1 MFKRTRGYIVLTL
14 LIITGLAS
22 QVSTPTITSNERKL
36 VISRLKESKKHFLAS
51 IDGLSEKQMS
61 YKPTGMHSIKEYCG
75 LLDNYTKITWGMAK
89 TALQLPGKKECR
101 MSEAAC
107 LKMSGEMS
115 NKSCCTKSCTL
126 ANINANGGITARL
139 KERQVEL
146 IRYAKTTTED
156 LHGNMIET
164 PAGKMD
170 IYEAMLSISS
180 KTNETTEVIRR
191 IKSQPGFPALK

>member
-1 MFKRTRGYIVLTL
+1 MFKRTRGYVVLTL

-36 VISRLKESKKHFLAS
+36 VISRLKESKKHFMAS
-51 IDGLSEKQMS
+51 IDGLSEKQLN
-61 YKPTGMHSIKEYCG
+61 YKPAGMHSIKEYCG
-75 LLDNYTKITWGMAK
+75 LLENYTKTTWHLAK
-89 TALQLPGKKECR
+89 TALQLPAKKECR
-101 MSEAAC
+101 MIQSAC
-107 LKMSGEMS
+107 LKMPEEMA
-115 NKSCCTKSCTL
+115 KSCCSKSCTIS
-126 ANINANGGITARL
+126 NIKSNSGIISRL

-156 LHGNMIET
+156 LHGHMIET
-164 PAGKMD
+164 PAGKLD

-191 IKSQPGFPALK
+191 IKAQPGFPTE

>member
-1 MFKRTRGYIVLTL
+1 MFKRTRGYVVLTL

-51 IDGLSEKQMS
+51 IDDLSEKQLN
-61 YKPTGMHSIKEYCG
+61 YKPSGMHSIKEYCG
-75 LLDNYTKITWGMAK
+75 LLDNYTKTTWSMAK
-89 TALQLPGKKECR
+89 TALQLPGKKDCG
-101 MSEAAC
+101 MSQEVC
-107 LKMSGEMS
+107 VKVPGEMA
-115 NKSCCTKSCTL
+115 KSCCTKYCTI
-126 ANINANGGITARL
+126 ANVKPNNDIINQL
-139 KERQVEL
+139 KDRQVEL

-156 LHGNMIET
+156 LHGHVIET
-164 PAGKMD
+164 PAGKLD

-191 IKSQPGFPALK
+191 IKGLPDFPLK